1 MRPKRSWPRVL
12 AITEMAIRTLP
23 PIALPLTTVA
33 LLLSL
38 ASLACESGKTAGQ
51 AELEALSELAD
62 LTTVTDLAAVWGDPE
77 APYYI
82 EPMVRAR
89 IAEYVEAQIE
99 AAESGIPATV
109 PDRVPVVIS
118 NKSLNGDWDIGWEA
132 IHEFLDS
139 NGAVDFDEGQGL
151 GRNIYIPFTLFPQL
165 VEHPLFS
172 KAVLSFGEDEEYAYP
187 KLDSTLNNVVT
198 ALNGGV
204 SPEQALTHAFYR
216 HESKVLVHVITD
228 YSDASLDAIRQFFT
242 DNDVYM
248 SSDEL
253 FFSALVP
260 PSLIVP
266 LSQNP
271 WVINLETSTE
281 WSPEFHEYLV
291 WHLLPPDQRPPG
303 DRPTLDGGN

>member
-1 MRPKRSWPRVL
+1 MALVPAL
-12 AITEMAIRTLP
+12 A
-23 PIALPLTTVA
+23 
-33 LLLSL
+33 
-38 ASLACESGKTAGQ
+38 
-51 AELEALSELAD
+51 ALSCQSGSSLELDALSKLAD
-62 LTTVTDLAAVWGDPE
+62 MTTVTDLAAVINEPD

-82 EPMVRAR
+82 EPMLRAR

-172 KAVLSFGEDEEYAYP
+172 KAVLSFGEDEEYPYP

-204 SPEQALTHAFYR
+204 SPEQAVTHAFYR

-228 YSDASLDAIRQFFT
+228 YSDSSLDALRRFFT
-242 DNDVYM
+242 DNDVYL
-248 SSDEL
+248 SPDGL
-253 FFSALVP
+253 PSALLP

-281 WSPEFHEYLV
+281 WSPEFHEELLR
-291 WHLLPPDQRPPG
+291 HLLPPDQRPPG

>member
-1 MRPKRSWPRVL
+1 MALVPAL
-12 AITEMAIRTLP
+12 A
-23 PIALPLTTVA
+23 
-33 LLLSL
+33 
-38 ASLACESGKTAGQ
+38 
-51 AELEALSELAD
+51 ALSCQSGSSLELDALSKLAD
-62 LTTVTDLAAVWGDPE
+62 MTTVTDLAAVINEPD

-82 EPMVRAR
+82 EPMLRAR

-118 NKSLNGDWDIGWEA
+118 NKSLNGDWDIGWGA

-151 GRNIYIPFTLFPQL
+151 GRNIYIPFTLFPQP

-172 KAVLSFGEDEEYAYP
+172 KAVLSFGEDEEYPYP

-204 SPEQALTHAFYR
+204 SPEQAVTHAFYR

-228 YSDASLDAIRQFFT
+228 YSDSSLDALRRFFT
-242 DNDVYM
+242 DNDVYL
-248 SSDEL
+248 SPDGL
-253 FFSALVP
+253 PSALLP

-281 WSPEFHEYLV
+281 WSPEFHEELLR
-291 WHLLPPDQRPPG
+291 HLLPPDQRPPG

>member
-1 MRPKRSWPRVL
+1 MTMWTPARLILILLGTTALVPAL
-12 AITEMAIRTLP
+12 A
-23 PIALPLTTVA
+23 
-33 LLLSL
+33 
-38 ASLACESGKTAGQ
+38 
-51 AELEALSELAD
+51 ALSCQSGSSPELDALSKLAD
-62 LTTVTDLAAVWGDPE
+62 MTTVTDLTAVINEPD

-291 WHLLPPDQRPPG
+291 GEHL
-303 DRPTLDGGN
+303 

>member
-1 MRPKRSWPRVL
+1 MMMWTLARPILILL
-12 AITEMAIRTLP
+12 ATMALVP
-23 PIALPLTTVA
+23 ALA
-33 LLLSL
+33 
-38 ASLACESGKTAGQ
+38 
-51 AELEALSELAD
+51 ALSCQSGSSLELDALSKLAD
-62 LTTVTDLAAVWGDPE
+62 MTTVTDLAAVINEPD

-82 EPMVRAR
+82 EPMLRAR

-172 KAVLSFGEDEEYAYP
+172 KAVLSFGEDEEYPYP

-204 SPEQALTHAFYR
+204 SPEQAVTHAFYR

-228 YSDASLDAIRQFFT
+228 YSDSSLDALRRFFT
-242 DNDVYM
+242 DNDVYL
-248 SSDEL
+248 SPDGL
-253 FFSALVP
+253 PSALLP

-281 WSPEFHEYLV
+281 WSPEFHEELLR
-291 WHLLPPDQRPPG
+291 HLLPPDQRPPG